1 MVISQK
7 FLIKIIID
15 WLIKYILTLNLF
27 LYVDSDLFN

>member
-27 LYVDSDLFN
+27 LYDSDLFN

>member
-27 LYVDSDLFN
+27 LYDSDLIN